1 MYTLVFVQI
10 YSMMIR
16 HNPYRHNLDFQG
28 KMLAMRSAQTD
39 LGIACSLLLLAGS
52 KYIYYI
58 RSRSIEN
65 LVNAACM
72 LYVSLM
78 RLIVSSIVTGLT
90 SAYQFVTEKV
100 RKLLGRS

>member
-1 MYTLVFVQI
+1 
-10 YSMMIR
+10 
-16 HNPYRHNLDFQG
+16 
-28 KMLAMRSAQTD
+28 MRSAQTD

-72 LYVSLM
+72 LYVSSM
-78 RLIVSSIVTGLT
+78 RLIISGIVTGLT
-90 SAYQFVTEKV
+90 STYQFVTEKL
-100 RKLLGRS
+100 RRLFGRS